1 MNPKRL
7 LSGAA
12 FALGLTA
19 AGAHAQSLA
28 LADPNPWSDFPRVAA
43 PAPDALQGLAVH
55 ETFRAIVQEGP
66 WRADH
71 RPVPNVIEQRW
82 MADLQARRWGQAL
95 VTLKGEHGM
104 RLSLPDASGA
114 TALGLAARA
123 GQLDLVREL
132 IRQGAPLDAPAVHGL
147 TPLAA
152 AAAEGHD
159 LVVHDLLRAGAKVH
173 AQTQQ
178 GQTALHMA
186 AAAGRVRTI
195 ALLLR
200 HGADLRA
207 RNKEGRM
214 PLHQAAY
221 RGHVQAVQALADAG
235 QSMAVPYAHGL
246 NAVHAAALGNQPD
259 TVAWLRSQG
268 VPVPSLLSQVL
279 IDQMGQCPTGLPAC
293 VQIQP

>member
-1 MNPKRL
+1 MNPNRL
-7 LSGAA
+7 LCLAACSLGMVGAVVQ
-12 FALGLTA
+12 
-19 AGAHAQSLA
+19 AQSLA
-28 LADPNPWSDFPRVAA
+28 LADPTPWSDFPRAAA

-71 RPVPNVIEQRW
+71 RSVQTAAEQRW
-82 MADLQARRWGQAL
+82 MADLQAGRWAQAL
-95 VTLKGEHGM
+95 ATLKSDHGM
-104 RLSLPDASGA
+104 RLGVPDASGA
-114 TALGLAARA
+114 TGLGLAARA

-132 IRQGAPLDAPAVHGL
+132 IRQGAPLDTPALHGL

-159 LVVHDLLRAGAKVH
+159 LVVHDLLRAGAQVN
-173 AQTQQ
+173 ARTDQ
-178 GQTALHMA
+178 GQTPLHMA
-186 AAAGRVRTI
+186 AAAGRSRTI

-200 HGADLRA
+200 HGAAPQAL
-207 RNKEGRM
+207 NKEGRM

-221 RGHVQAVQALADAG
+221 RGHVQALQALVQAG
-235 QSMAVPYAHGL
+235 QPLAVPDAHGL

-259 TVAWLRSQG
+259 TVAWLRGQG

-279 IDQMGQCPTGLPAC
+279 IDQMGACPPGLPAC
-293 VQIQP
+293 VQALP